1 MLDASQDISGFGHP
15 GRIARFHRT
24 RYAVVAHLIATLAL
38 ILAIAISV
46 AAVTMEIAEAGV
58 LNSMPEVGDGVAFAA
73 FPALT
78 LITLGGGLLTFFT
91 AAPVTP
97 PTGDRRVLPDIAE
110 DVSIGSYQ
118 R

>member
-15 GRIARFHRT
+15 GRMVRFHRA
-24 RYAVVAHLIATLAL
+24 RYAIVAHLIATLAL

-78 LITLGGGLLTFFT
+78 LIALGGGLVASFT
-91 AAPVTP
+91 AAPVTR
-97 PTGDRRVLPDIAE
+97 PTGDRRGLPDRAE
-110 DVSIGSYQ
+110 HAMGSYQ